1 MRPRCCIM
9 RYPHSDVRKFLSRL
23 GNFTVCILIFIAL
36 LCLFSARWY
45 VGTCGRT
52 GFDSILFTLGSGLQ
66 GAESGLV
73 MGFLLQA
80 ALPALVCGSALI
92 FLLCFRPKKA
102 LPFWPKQWLVRCLT
116 VAVCLYSAGYAIAI
130 TGMTAYVH
138 GLLQPFTILE
148 DAYADPRDVPITF
161 PEEKR
166 NLIVIYLESMECTF
180 FSREHGGAM
189 DRELIPEL
197 WELARDNVS
206 FSHTQGPGGFRCV
219 GGTTWTTGS
228 ILGQSSG
235 VPLKP
240 PGIFTGYGP
249 GDTFLPGLTT
259 LTDIL
264 HENGYYQ
271 ELIVGSDAAF
281 GNIQAMYA
289 THSIDRIRD
298 VYTAYDDGIAPQDY
312 YVWWGMEDAKVFA
325 YAKQELETL
334 SALDQP
340 FALTLQTIDTHHV
353 GGYVCPECPTMH
365 EEQYSNVLSCSSARV
380 AAFVDWLRQQ
390 PYYDD
395 TTIVI
400 CGDHPSMDNVYIK
413 HLVPDD
419 YVRRVYNCFINPAAV
434 PVTCE
439 NREFTTLDIF
449 PTTLAALGCT
459 IPGNRLGLGTDLFS
473 GRPTLAEE
481 MGFDEFNRQVSG
493 SSEFYSQNFYREPN
507 P

>member
-1 MRPRCCIM
+1 MKNEKKKMP
-9 RYPHSDVRKFLSRL
+9 KFLSIL
-23 GNFTVCILIFIAL
+23 GNWVICGLIYGCLLVLFAAL
-36 LCLFSARWY
+36 WY
-45 VGTCGRT
+45 VGFYGKT
-52 GFDSILFTLGSGLQ
+52 GFDSIIFSLYAGLRGAETGLISRFLIWAVLPTLLLGSLLI
-66 GAESGLV
+66 AFV
-73 MGFLLQA
+73 FLRPKHPIRFWPSRRCAGILA
-80 ALPALVCGSALI
+80 ALICLGS
-92 FLLCFRPKKA
+92 
-102 LPFWPKQWLVRCLT
+102 V
-116 VAVCLYSAGYAIAI
+116 GYAMTI
-130 TGMTAYVH
+130 TGAVDHTLSLHYST
-138 GLLQPFTILE
+138 TIFE
-148 DAYADPRDVPITF
+148 DAYVDPMDVEITF

-166 NLIVIYLESMECTF
+166 NLIIIYLESVETTF
-180 FSREHGGAM
+180 YSRELGGAM
-189 DRELIPEL
+189 KQNLIPEL

-206 FSHTQGPGGFRCV
+206 FSHTQGPGGFRSV
-219 GGTTWTTGS
+219 GGTTWTTGG
-228 ILGQSSG
+228 IVGQSSG
-235 VPLKP
+235 APLKHP
-240 PGIFTGYGP
+240 LVGSVSSEEGV
-249 GDTFLPGLTT
+249 FLPGMTMLM
-259 LTDIL
+259 DIL
-264 HENGYYQ
+264 HDNGYYQ
-271 ELIVGSDAAF
+271 ELIVGSDVSF
-281 GNIQAMYA
+281 GEIEALYA
-289 THSIDRIRD
+289 SHGTDRIRD

-353 GGYVCPECPTMH
+353 GGYVCPDCPTTY

-434 PVTCE
+434 PVSRE

-459 IPGNRLGLGTDLFS
+459 ISGNRLGLGTDLFS

-481 MGFDEFNRQVSG
+481 MGYDEFNRQVSG